1 MGSPK
6 PEQQVLTI
14 LDQVLGYLNFSS
26 GNHDPKFLANLNW
39 LFDYFQEQQFQAAD
53 STDQPPPKKRKT
65 TLARSNDHVLA
76 FQVGQAL
83 EKRLEQVESEN
94 PTFRDA
100 TQARTVLDL
109 TFGKALLSY
118 RKHHRDLLF
127 HQSDQLLFN
136 SFLVG
141 RVIEIVLRQERPW
154 DEDQIIQ
161 QILNRLNDYIGHRPY
176 YS

>member
-6 PEQQVLTI
+6 PEQQVNAI

-26 GNHDPKFLANLNW
+26 GNHDPKFLANFNW
-39 LFDYFQEQQFQAAD
+39 LFEYFHAQQPPAAD
-53 STDQPPPKKRKT
+53 PSEDAPRKKRKT

-83 EKRLEQVESEN
+83 TKRLEQVESEN

-100 TQARTVLDL
+100 SQARAVLEL
-109 TFGKALLSY
+109 TFSQALLAY

-141 RVIEIVLRQERPW
+141 RVLETVLREERPW
-154 DEDQIIQ
+154 
-161 QILNRLNDYIGHRPY
+161 LNPTITNGFVRFQSTFAR
-176 YS
+176 